1 MLQNKFNISVMKIED
16 LENIKDILEI
26 DFDDFWNYNIF
37 KSEIE
42 NPNSIYFVVKEN
54 NEIVGFAGMLI
65 IIDEADITNIVVKK
79 SFRGKRNFKY
89 SYGLFNKILH
99 R

>member
-1 MLQNKFNISVMKIED
+1 MLQNNINISVMNTQD
-16 LENIKDILEI
+16 LENIKDTLEK

-42 NPNSIYFVVKEN
+42 NPNSTYFVVKIN
-54 NEIVGFAGMLI
+54 NEIVGFAGILI

-79 SFRGKRNFKY
+79 IYRGNLYFKY
-89 SYGLFNKILH
+89 TN
-99 R
+99 